1 MLIFIYSL
9 QLEYFVIGIQ
19 QKASFHTAHTV
30 LQRKKI
36 FNFGLH
42 NNIYKR
48 PPENTIPLRN
58 AHHHMSS

>member
-30 LQRKKI
+30 LQREKI
-36 FNFGLH
+36 LNFGLH
-42 NNIYKR
+42 IYKR

-58 AHHHMSS
+58 AHHMSS